1 MNKNTLQWIAIGL
14 AFIALVI
21 ISNFLGN
28 LYAVPNYPLGGIR

>member
-1 MNKNTLQWIAIGL
+1 MNKNTWQWIAIGL